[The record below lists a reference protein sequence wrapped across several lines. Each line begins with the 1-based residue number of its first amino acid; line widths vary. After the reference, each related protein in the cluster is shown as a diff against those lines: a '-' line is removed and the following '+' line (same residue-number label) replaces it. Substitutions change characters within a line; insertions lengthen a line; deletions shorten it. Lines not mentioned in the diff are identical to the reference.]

1 MELLYSLTWLILSF
15 VIALFFWFK
24 VGSQP
29 PKLRPPGPPGWPLIG
44 NIFDVGAEPHVNF
57 HKLQSK
63 YGPVLWLKLGNLN
76 TLVIQSAAAAAEL
89 FKNHDLAFSDR
100 NPPDSLTAC
109 DYHKG
114 TIANAPYGEYWR
126 AIRRLSS
133 SELMAHKRIDDS
145 TPLRQKCI
153 GIMIE
158 WIKEDASR
166 SGEIQLD
173 KYLMIM
179 SFNLV
184 SNFML
189 SKDIMDFQ
197 SEMGMGKDFFEA
209 LKKLISYSGRP
220 NLVDSF
226 GFLKWLDPQGIR
238 RNTGR
243 HMQELLNLV
252 SVFVKERIQEKKKQG
267 IKMETSDFLDALL
280 EYEGDG
286 KRAPDKISQ
295 KNVTIIILDMFLG
308 GTETSSNSIQW
319 AMAELLRHPESMAKL
334 KAEIDR
340 VVGHSRTVEE
350 GDMSELPYLQAVV
363 KETTRLHPPLP
374 LLLPRKAR
382 EDTEFMGYD
391 IPKNTLVLLNAWAIH
406 RDPDAWENPF
416 SFTPERFLNSTIDY
430 KGKHYELIPFG
441 SGRRS
446 CVGLLMGERMMSLTL
461 ARLIQSFDWELP
473 VNVSPKTLDMS
484 EAKGLSVRMLTP
496 LKIVPRERKT

>member
-15 VIALFFWFK
+15 VIALLFWSK
-24 VGSQP
+24 VRSQP
-29 PKLRPPGPPGWPLIG
+29 SKLRPPGPPGWPLIG

-76 TLVIQSAAAAAEL
+76 TLVIQSATAAAEL

-100 NPPDSLTAC
+100 NAPDSLTAC

-114 TIANAPYGEYWR
+114 SLAIAPYGEYWR
-126 AIRRLSS
+126 VLRRLSS
-133 SELMAHKRIDDS
+133 SELMVHKRIDAS

-189 SKDIMDFQ
+189 SKDIMDFK
-197 SEMGMGKDFFEA
+197 SEMGKEFFEA
-209 LKKLISYSGRP
+209 MKKYISCSGRP

-243 HMQELLNLV
+243 HLQELLNLV

-267 IKMETSDFLDALL
+267 SKTETSDFLDALL

-286 KRAPDKISQ
+286 KRAPDRISE
-295 KNVTIIILDMFLG
+295 KNVTIIILEMFFG
-308 GTETSSNSIQW
+308 GTETTSNSIQW

-363 KETTRLHPPLP
+363 KETMRLHPPLP

-391 IPKNTLVLLNAWAIH
+391 IPKNTMVFLNAWAIH
-406 RDPDAWENPF
+406 RDPDAWEDPLF
-416 SFTPERFLNSTIDY
+416 FRPERFLNSTIDY

-446 CVGLLMGERMMSLTL
+446 CVGLLMGEIMFSLTL

-473 VNVSPKTLDMS
+473 VNVSPKTLDMR
-484 EAKGLSVRMLTP
+484 EAMGLSVRKLIP
-496 LKIVPRERKT
+496 LKVIPRERKT